1 MSGEKIWK
9 SVHTDRRTSQL
20 TTEPGLEADG
30 LVIVEGTVNANELT
44 VNVFGAKG
52 EVRLLP
58 GGRVNLNGALE
69 LSRCDTQFFPSGCG
83 LVANPQPL
91 MSSKLSIIGSG
102 GTFEVGRF
110 DPDLSPAAPGHDPLT
125 GGIFV
130 PDFRRTRPSPS
141 RPMRGA

>member
-1 MSGEKIWK
+1 M
-9 SVHTDRRTSQL
+9 
-20 TTEPGLEADG
+20 
-30 LVIVEGTVNANELT
+30 NANALMI
-44 VNVFGAKG
+44 NVFGAKG
-52 EVRLLP
+52 EFRLLP

-69 LSRCDTQFFPSGCG
+69 LSHCDTQFFPSGCG

-102 GTFEVGRF
+102 GTFDVGQF
-110 DPDLSPAAPGHDPLT
+110 DPDLSPDANPVFDPLT